1 MEIANILYKEGDN
14 LVSPVAIK
22 MEELSPVK
30 KKLSF
35 EIPWIEVKEELD
47 AVYRDVGKKA
57 KIKGFRPGKVPRKVL
72 ERYFK
77 EQAEGDAITNIVN
90 KNYWQALENKGL
102 MSISK
107 PDIVQEGL
115 KENADFSFTAS
126 FETEPEFESKGYKG
140 MEVEKETIQITDVDL
155 ENRLMQIRQMFATME
170 EVKEDRPLAKGDFVT
185 IDFAGSLNAE
195 SPKELKAENY
205 FLEIGSQ
212 RFIPGF
218 EEQLVGMKNSETK
231 LINLTF
237 PEEYQEKKFAGK
249 EVTFSVT
256 VKNIK
261 EKKLPGIDDAFIK
274 NFDRYNSLEDLKND
288 VRKTLEEEGKKLSET
303 KLQNSIMEIL
313 MKENDFEVPPSLVE
327 KQIYY
332 MMADTHKRMTSAGMD
347 EKNALELS
355 FKMHDKF
362 KDEAAKIVRSFL
374 ILKKIA
380 EKESFIIEE
389 PDMDQHIR
397 DLAEKHGRDYELLK
411 SAYEQ
416 EERKDNLKAE
426 LIQKKVFDFIE
437 QYANIKAVE
446 KIGMDMEAK

>member
-1 MEIANILYKEGDN
+1 M
-14 LVSPVAIK
+14 
-22 MEELSPVK
+22 
-30 KKLSF
+30 
-35 EIPWIEVKEELD
+35 
-47 AVYRDVGKKA
+47 
-57 KIKGFRPGKVPRKVL
+57 
-72 ERYFK
+72 
-77 EQAEGDAITNIVN
+77 
-90 KNYWQALENKGL
+90 
-102 MSISK
+102 
-107 PDIVQEGL
+107 
-115 KENADFSFTAS
+115 
-126 FETEPEFESKGYKG
+126 
-140 MEVEKETIQITDVDL
+140 
-155 ENRLMQIRQMFATME
+155 
-170 EVKEDRPLAKGDFVT
+170 
-185 IDFAGSLNAE
+185 
-195 SPKELKAENY
+195 
-205 FLEIGSQ
+205 
-212 RFIPGF
+212 
-218 EEQLVGMKNSETK
+218 
-231 LINLTF
+231 
-237 PEEYQEKKFAGK
+237 
-249 EVTFSVT
+249 TFSVT

>member
-14 LVSPVAIK
+14 VVSPVAIK

-72 ERYFK
+72 ETYFK

-126 FETEPEFESKGYKG
+126 FETEPEFEPKGYKG

-231 LINLTF
+231 LINVTF

-362 KDEAAKIVRSFL
+362 KDEAVKIVRSFL

-446 KIGMDMEAK
+446 KIGMDLEAK